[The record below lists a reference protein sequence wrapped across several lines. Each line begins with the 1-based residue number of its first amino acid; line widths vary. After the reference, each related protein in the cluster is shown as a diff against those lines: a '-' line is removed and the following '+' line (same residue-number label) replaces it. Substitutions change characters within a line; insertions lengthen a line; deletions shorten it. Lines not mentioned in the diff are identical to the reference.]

1 MRLFAAVV
9 PPPEVLRHLDEAVEQ
24 VRNDAVTW
32 TLPEAWHLT
41 LAFYG
46 EVADGR
52 VEDLTERL
60 RRAAARYPVMRLRLN
75 GAGRFDERVLWIG
88 CGGPIEGMRRL
99 ARSCEAAGRR
109 AGAPAQTNR
118 RFRPHL
124 TLARARQPT
133 DLRQYVS
140 ALAQYAGPEWTAD
153 EIALVR
159 SHLGQG
165 AGGRARYEVISTF
178 PLAS

>member
-24 VRNDAVTW
+24 VRDDTVTW

-46 EVADGR
+46 EVADDR
-52 VEDLTERL
+52 VADLTVRL
-60 RRAAARYPVMRLRLN
+60 GRAAARYPVMRLRLN
-75 GAGRFDERVLWIG
+75 GAGRFGERVLWIG
-88 CGGPIEGMRRL
+88 CGGPIEDMRRL

-109 AGAPAQTNR
+109 ARASAQANR
-118 RFRPHL
+118 RFRPHV

-133 DLRQYVS
+133 DLRPYVS
-140 ALAQYAGPEWTAD
+140 VLAQYAGLEWTAD

-165 AGGRARYEVISTF
+165 PGGRARYEVISTF

>member
-9 PPPEVLRHLDEAVEQ
+9 PPPEVLGHLDEAVGQ
-24 VRNDAVTW
+24 VRDDAVTW
-32 TLPEAWHLT
+32 TLPDAWHLT
-41 LAFYG
+41 FAFYG
-46 EVADGR
+46 EVADDR
-52 VEDLTERL
+52 VADLTERL
-60 RRAAARYPVMRLRLN
+60 RRATARYPIMRLRLN

-88 CGGPIEGMRRL
+88 CDGPLDDMRRL

-109 AGAPAQTNR
+109 AGAAAPSHR

-133 DLRQYVS
+133 DLRPYVS
-140 ALAQYAGPEWTAD
+140 ALGQYTGPEWTAN

-159 SHLGQG
+159 SHLGKG
-165 AGGRARYEVISTF
+165 PGGRARYEAISTF
-178 PLAS
+178 SLAG

>member
-1 MRLFAAVV
+1 
-9 PPPEVLRHLDEAVEQ
+9 
-24 VRNDAVTW
+24 
-32 TLPEAWHLT
+32 

-46 EVADGR
+46 EVAGDR
-52 VEDLTERL
+52 VAELTARL
-60 RRAAARYPVMRLRLN
+60 RRAAARYPVMRMRLD
-75 GAGRFDERVLWIG
+75 GAGRFDDRVLWVG
-88 CGGPIEGMRRL
+88 CNGPLEDMRRL

-109 AGAPAQTNR
+109 AGAPVQAFR

-133 DLRQYVS
+133 DLRPYVS
-140 ALAQYAGPEWTAD
+140 ALARYAGPEWTAD

-165 AGGRARYEVISTF
+165 AGGRARYEVISKF

>member
-24 VRNDAVTW
+24 VRDDAVTW

-46 EVADGR
+46 EVAGDR
-52 VEDLTERL
+52 VAELTARL
-60 RRAAARYPVMRLRLN
+60 RRAVARYPVMRLRLN
-75 GAGRFDERVLWIG
+75 GAGRFDDRVLWIG
-88 CGGPIEGMRRL
+88 CGGPIDDMRRL

-109 AGAPAQTNR
+109 AGASAQTYR

-133 DLRQYVS
+133 DLRSYVS
-140 ALAQYAGPEWTAD
+140 VLAQYAGPGWTAD

-165 AGGRARYEVISTF
+165 AGGRARYEVISKF

>member
-1 MRLFAAVV
+1 MRLFAAIV

-24 VRNDAVTW
+24 VRDDAVTW

-46 EVADGR
+46 EVADDR
-52 VEDLTERL
+52 IADLKERL
-60 RRAAARYPVMRLRLN
+60 RRAAARYPVMRLRLDS
-75 GAGRFDERVLWIG
+75 AGRFDERVLWIG
-88 CGGPIEGMRRL
+88 CDGPIEDMRRL

-109 AGAPAQTNR
+109 AGAPAQTYR
-118 RFRPHL
+118 RFRAHL

-133 DLRQYVS
+133 DLRPYVS
-140 ALAQYAGPEWTAD
+140 ALAEYAGPEWTAD
-153 EIALVR
+153 ETALVR
-159 SHLGQG
+159 SHLGKG
-165 AGGRARYEVISTF
+165 VGGRARYEVISTF